1 MSSDQRKKKLIFC
14 SQDKFP
20 LTPFPSRYTLP
31 FSPCNSGSE
40 VNDRQD
46 RVEDEVQFDDT
57 SKVNSECNSA
67 LGSWKN
73 YCSFYCNSCC
83 PFHVKF

>member
-67 LGSWKN
+67 LGKIIAA
-73 YCSFYCNSCC
+73 FIATRAA
-83 PFHVKF
+83 PFM